1 MKNYSFFSILL
12 LVTLVLGFTT
22 GCSKDDDQTDKNCT
36 NFSVL
41 DGEITI
47 NGTKQKLSIAQFIA
61 SSNIYSFQL
70 ASVSDDC
77 NEQKLLSITI
87 ETATGTKL
95 GGTYQIKDFFDA
107 GINQAYG
114 DIVTQKISPVTQ
126 SAVELESGSVKIT
139 DLGTKKYTID
149 VNATDI
155 TGGKTT
161 LLLTHQF

>member
-12 LVTLVLGFTT
+12 LVTLFFGFTT

-70 ASVSDDC
+70 ASV
-77 NEQKLLSITI
+77 
-87 ETATGTKL
+87 
-95 GGTYQIKDFFDA
+95 
-107 GINQAYG
+107 
-114 DIVTQKISPVTQ
+114 
-126 SAVELESGSVKIT
+126 
-139 DLGTKKYTID
+139 
-149 VNATDI
+149 
-155 TGGKTT
+155 
-161 LLLTHQF
+161 

>member
-1 MKNYSFFSILL
+1 M
-12 LVTLVLGFTT
+12 
-22 GCSKDDDQTDKNCT
+22 
-36 NFSVL
+36 
-41 DGEITI
+41 
-47 NGTKQKLSIAQFIA
+47 
-61 SSNIYSFQL
+61 
-70 ASVSDDC
+70 SDDC

-107 GINQAYG
+107 GTIQAYG

-149 VNATDI
+149 VNATDK